1 MTEAE
6 VLERLRKYFQ
16 TQINNLNADEMA
28 EGPFEDPAETI
39 ETFGAR
45 WEEAA
50 AIIDRNGGLRIRF
63 EFGRPEDDE

>member
-28 EGPFEDPAETI
+28 EGPFEDSSET
-39 ETFGAR
+39 EFGER

-50 AIIDRNGGLRIRF
+50 AIIDRHGGLRIRF